1 MSTYVHYAN
10 SVATPLDISPEAQ
23 ADPSVVLC
31 SWKQTECPGSQG
43 HCTSH
48 HPPALKYTTSDSMIN
63 MAAMVSYMLQLCKST
78 GREARMMDF

>member
-48 HPPALKYTTSDSMIN
+48 HPPALKYTTSDSVETWQPWSATCCSI
-63 MAAMVSYMLQLCKST
+63 AKAQAEKL
-78 GREARMMDF
+78 A